1 MRKFNNHWFNRATAI
16 TTAIVLCSSLLCGC
30 GSKHLETH
38 YEDNDNSNIQDWDNV
53 GDDNVVEWDDVS
65 ITWDDVEDYSD
76 WVYSQTVFDGIS
88 DEYPL
93 VECKIFD
100 YSTNGQYFDG
110 EKVYELVG
118 DKFDVNT
125 FLAKYAV
132 GTGVIMICV
141 VLNVATAGGTTPIVC
156 FIAGA
161 AEGATT
167 YAVKGAAFGAA
178 MGAISEAIKSEGNVI
193 EDSFYGALEGS
204 ADGYMWGAIFG
215 AIDGSWNSKYCFTE
229 DTLVKTPDGYKCIS
243 EISIE
248 DSVYSFDEKNCV
260 YAYKPVTQINR
271 SSTDQIIEITSNNEV
286 IKVTANHPFL
296 SSRGWVQAG
305 ELSTSDLLIT
315 SDYGQQKIDK
325 IDIVDSSTPID
336 IYTLCVDDYHTFLV
350 GENQFVVH
358 NRCNPNEKYAGQT
371 RYIEDDPALAQ
382 KYPDGVFIK
391 ETGYP
396 DFSPYKYNKGGFSGE
411 VSFELPSQAGVDA
424 GKCLRGDCYY
434 DFKMANKAAGFGD
447 SVSATPK
454 GWTWHHCEDGKTM
467 QLIPTDLHRKIG
479 HDGGEK
485 VIAQLLG
492 K

>member
-1 MRKFNNHWFNRATAI
+1 MRQKLWHKIVAVATAI
-16 TTAIVLCSSLLCGC
+16 TMTSMVLCGC
-30 GSKHLETH
+30 SSKHVETH
-38 YEDNDNSNIQDWDNV
+38 YDENDNSNIQEWDNV
-53 GDDNVVEWDDVS
+53 GDDNVADWEDVS
-65 ITWDDVEDYSD
+65 ITWEDVEDYSD

-100 YSTNGQYFDG
+100 FRTNGQYFDG

-118 DKFDVNT
+118 DKFDVNS

-132 GTGVIMICV
+132 GTGVILVCV
-141 VLNVATAGGTTPIVC
+141 VLNVATAGGSTPIVC

-178 MGAISEAIKSEGNVI
+178 MGAVSEAIKSEGNVI

-215 AIDGSWNSKYCFTE
+215 AIDGGWNSKYCFTE
-229 DTLVKTPDGYKCIS
+229 DTLIKTSNGYKYIDDIS
-243 EISIE
+243 LE
-248 DSVYSFDEKNCV
+248 DRVYSYDEKMGV
-260 YAYKPVTQINR
+260 YDYKAVTQVNK
-271 SSTDQIIEITSNNEV
+271 STTSQLVKIISNNET
-286 IKVTANHPFL
+286 IKTTPSHPFL
-296 SSRGWVQAG
+296 TTKGWVQAS
-305 ELSTSDLLIT
+305 ELSEDDLLMT
-315 SDYGQQKIDK
+315 SNNAYQPIESIEVIK
-325 IDIVDSSTPID
+325 SSIPID
-336 IYTLCVDDYHTFLV
+336 IYNLCVDDYHTFLV

-371 RYIEDDPALAQ
+371 RHIDDDPKLAK

-396 DFSPYKYNKGGFSGE
+396 DFSPYKYNKGGFKGE
-411 VSFELPSQAGVDA
+411 VSFELPSKAGVEA
-424 GKCLRGDCYY
+424 GTCLRGDCYY
-434 DFKMANKAAGFGD
+434 DFKMANKAAGFGNKVTD
-447 SVSATPK
+447 TPK

-492 K
+492 M

>member
-1 MRKFNNHWFNRATAI
+1 MSSRIFKKVVAVATTI
-16 TTAIVLCSSLLCGC
+16 TMASTFLCGC
-30 GSKHLETH
+30 SSKHVETH
-38 YEDNDNSNIQDWDNV
+38 YEENDNSNIQ
-53 GDDNVVEWDDVS
+53 EWDDVGGENIADWDS
-65 ITWDDVEDYSD
+65 VSLTWDEVEDYSD

-93 VECKIFD
+93 VESKILDFR
-100 YSTNGQYFDG
+100 TNGQYFDG

-118 DKFDVNT
+118 DKFDVNS

-132 GTGVIMICV
+132 GTGVIVICV
-141 VLNVATAGGTTPIVC
+141 VLNVATAGGSTPIVC

-204 ADGYMWGAIFG
+204 AEGYMWGAIFG
-215 AIDGSWNSKYCFTE
+215 AIDGGWNSKYCFTE
-229 DTLVKTPDGYKCIS
+229 DTLIKTPKGYKYIS
-243 EISIE
+243 DISI
-248 DSVYSFDEKNCV
+248 DDCVYSFDEKTGM
-260 YAYKPVTQINR
+260 YDYKPVAQINK
-271 SSTDQIIEITSNNEV
+271 STTNQLVEIYANGEM
-286 IKVTANHPFL
+286 IKTTPSHPFL
-296 SSRGWVQAG
+296 SSRGWVKAS
-305 ELSTSDLLIT
+305 ELNETDLLM
-315 SDYGQQKIDK
+315 IDNHK
-325 IDIVDSSTPID
+325 YLAIDSIDIFDSPNPIE
-336 IYTLCVDDYHTFLV
+336 IYNLCVDDYHTFLV
-350 GENQFVVH
+350 GDNQFVVH

-371 RYIEDDPALAQ
+371 RHIEDDPKLAK

-391 ETGYP
+391 ETGFP
-396 DFSPYKYNKGGFSGE
+396 DFSPYKYNKGGFTGE
-411 VSFELPSQAGVDA
+411 VSFELPSKAGVEA
-424 GKCLRGDCYY
+424 GTCLRGDCYY
-434 DFKMANKAAGFGD
+434 DFKMANKAAGFGNKVTD
-447 SVSATPK
+447 TPK

-492 K
+492 M